1 MMTIQTLTSVR
12 AKPRL
17 RREEGETG
25 HERKSGPL
33 SHISVMVDEAVTLL
47 DLKKGEV
54 VVDATLG
61 MGGHSFAMLKK
72 AGVTVVSFDAD
83 PEAVAAGRERL
94 KEFGSRSKI
103 INANFADIKVMLAK
117 EGVDTIDKALFD
129 LGWNKEQLASGRG
142 FSFLRDEPLSMSYG
156 TKPASGFTAAEILNK
171 WEEKVI
177 ADVLFGYGEERF
189 ARRIAKAVV
198 ERRAI
203 KPFETTI
210 ELVET
215 IRDAVPAPYRHG
227 KIHFATKS
235 FQALRIAVNDELGV
249 IERGIAGAWEM
260 LAPGGRIVII
270 AFHSIEDRLIKKT
283 FLALAKKGGKILTK
297 KPLVALRGE
306 ITHNAS
312 ARSAKMRAIEK
323 TSE

>member
-1 MMTIQTLTSVR
+1 MTIQTLTSVR

-33 SHISVMVDEAVTLL
+33 SHVSVMVDEALELL
-47 DLKKGEV
+47 DLKKGDV

-61 MGGHSFAMLKK
+61 MAGHTEAMLKAAQVK
-72 AGVTVVSFDAD
+72 VISFDAD
-83 PEAVAAGRERL
+83 QEAIAAGQERL
-94 KEFGSRSKI
+94 KQFGSRSTLV
-103 INANFADIKVMLAK
+103 NANFADITNQLAQA
-117 EGVDTIDKALFD
+117 GVEQIDKALFD
-129 LGWNKEQLASGRG
+129 LGWNKEQLGSGRG
-142 FSFLRDEPLSMSYG
+142 FSFLRDEPLLMSYG
-156 TKPASGFTAAEILNK
+156 KKPASGFTAAEILNT

-198 ERRAI
+198 ARRAV

-215 IRDAVPAPYRHG
+215 IRDAVPAVYRHARL
-227 KIHFATKS
+227 HFATKS

-249 IERGIAGAWEM
+249 IEKGIAGAWACM
-260 LAPGGRIVII
+260 RPGGRLVVIS
-270 AFHSIEDRLIKKT
+270 FHSIEDRLVKQT
-283 FLALAKKGGKILTK
+283 FVALAKKEGKLLTK
-297 KPLVALRGE
+297 KPLIASRAE
-306 ITHNAS
+306 ITNNTS
-312 ARSAKMRAIEK
+312 ARSAKMRGIEK
-323 TSE
+323 IN